1 MPDLHVVTH
10 MYLMLMHLKV
20 SMSTGTTVVV
30 VLYVL
35 INYIFVYSMFV
46 GVWNKP
52 LIQIHFMYCHLLW
65 LSKKTWQMIFILFFI
80 NAPPLIVI
88 LGTFLYKLLIKN
100 L

>member
-46 GVWNKP
+46 GV
-52 LIQIHFMYCHLLW
+52 
-65 LSKKTWQMIFILFFI
+65 
-80 NAPPLIVI
+80 
-88 LGTFLYKLLIKN
+88 
-100 L
+100 